1 MRPRSNRLHAHFM
14 ITLENKIPPL
24 LVAALV
30 TAAMWTIPLATQSTT
45 TNQRPWW
52 PISIIAFSLGVFFCA
67 AGVVSFKLAKTTVD
81 PLKPDAASSLVRSG
95 IYRFSRNPMY
105 VGFALLLIA
114 WAAYLGY
121 FLSLAGVIAFVF
133 YMNRFQIVPEERALA
148 AKFPAEFAEYRLK
161 VRRWL

>member
-1 MRPRSNRLHAHFM
+1 M

-24 LVAALV
+24 LVAALDA
-30 TAAMWTIPLATQSTT
+30 AAMWTMPPATQETAIVHSA
-45 TNQRPWW
+45 WL
-52 PISIIAFSLGVFFCA
+52 PISVVALFFGISFCA

-81 PLKPDAASSLVRSG
+81 PLTPDAASSLVRSG

-105 VGFALLLIA
+105 VGFAFLLIA
-114 WAAYLGY
+114 WAAYLGS
-121 FLSLAGVIAFVF
+121 LWSLAGVVAFIL
-133 YMNRFQIVPEERALA
+133 YMNRFQIVPEESALS